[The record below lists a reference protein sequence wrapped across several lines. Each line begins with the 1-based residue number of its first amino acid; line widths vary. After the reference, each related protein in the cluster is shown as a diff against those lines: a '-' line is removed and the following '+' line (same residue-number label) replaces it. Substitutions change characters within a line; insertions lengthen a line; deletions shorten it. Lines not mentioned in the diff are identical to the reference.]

1 MKPVRLPAYTLATL
15 IVLIWLGTLLRVW
28 QLGLIPPGLN
38 FDEAKY
44 GTDALSILA
53 GQGFPGF
60 PANFG
65 REPLFSFVTAGFF
78 MAFGVSPWAVRLVS
92 AAAGILTLPAVY
104 ILARRLFQGQ
114 PDRRREALSL
124 LAAFMLAV
132 LPWHYSISRMAF
144 RAILVPLFSTLAFY
158 CLWRGLQ
165 TQQRRWIVTAGVFT
179 GMSLHTYQAARLV
192 PFLVVIALGL
202 FALRYCYRFT
212 WLVKQTLLVGV
223 VALLVFMPL
232 GYYFLTHPGAFLERA
247 AQANVAR
254 DASGPEAKIAII
266 AQNSQLVLGMFTFGG
281 DQDPRFNIRGRP
293 ILDPILAILFVL
305 GLIISLRRVRQP
317 EYAFIL
323 IWLLVMLVP
332 SILAD
337 FAPSFKRT
345 VGSIPPTVFL
355 IAVGTGGVWQAITW
369 LLQRRRL
376 QLHPIGGRSSAV
388 VRTAA
393 AVLAAAI
400 AVSTGTNANSYFGE
414 WGRADKLY
422 TAFDTGLV
430 TTGHYVQTLPPDER
444 VYLSP
449 VAADYPGFVVGSL
462 DRKNVRSFDGRRCT
476 VLPDRPATAT
486 TYVLLVAEPARRDRR
501 SEGVLATFYPPL
513 TFVAQDSDRDLPF
526 FKAFRLP
533 AASSPVLTAMQPV
546 SATFGDAIDLLGYD
560 PGNAVW
566 QTGQTAQLTI
576 YWRSRRSL
584 EFNYVLFVHVTPVA
598 DPAGAPLVQD
608 DRQPCDGSYP
618 TTVWTTDEIVAEF
631 RKLDIS
637 PDLKP
642 GEYELSVGWYLLS
655 DLTHL
660 AVTNGPG
667 NIGQNRLPLGRIR
680 IEQP

>member
-15 IVLIWLGTLLRVW
+15 IAIIWLGTFLRVW
-28 QLGLIPPGLN
+28 QLGQIPPGLN
-38 FDEAKY
+38 FDEAEY
-44 GTDALSILA
+44 GTDALSIMA

-65 REPLFSFVTAGFF
+65 REPLFSFVTAGSFLL
-78 MAFGVSPWAVRLVS
+78 FGVSPWAVRLVS
-92 AAAGILTLPAVY
+92 AAAGILTIPAVY
-104 ILARRLFQGQ
+104 ILARRLFREQ

-144 RAILVPLFSTLAFY
+144 RAILVPLFSALAFY

-179 GMSLHTYQAARLV
+179 GMSLHTYQAGRLV
-192 PFLVVIALGL
+192 PVLAVIALGL
-202 FALRYCYRFT
+202 FALRYRYRFT
-212 WLVKQTLLVGV
+212 WLVKQTLLVGI

-247 AQANVAR
+247 TQANVAR
-254 DASGPEAKIAII
+254 DANGLEAKIAVI

-281 DQDPRFNIRGRP
+281 DQDPRFNIPGRP
-293 ILDPILAILFVL
+293 VLDPILAILFVL
-305 GLIISLRRVRQP
+305 GLLMSLRRIRQP
-317 EYAFIL
+317 EIAFIL

-345 VGSIPPTVFL
+345 VGSIPSTVFL
-355 IAVGTGGVWQAITW
+355 IALGTGGAWQAITW
-369 LLQRRRL
+369 LVHRSGSHLR
-376 QLHPIGGRSSAV
+376 PISWGPGTVALTV
-388 VRTAA
+388 
-393 AVLAAAI
+393 AI
-400 AVSTGTNANSYFGE
+400 AVSTGANAKSYFVE
-414 WGRADKLY
+414 WGQANNLY

-449 VAADYPGFVVGSL
+449 VAMDYPGFVVGSL
-462 DRKNVRSFDGRRCT
+462 NRKNVRSFDGRRCT
-476 VLPDRPATAT
+476 VLPDRPATDT

-501 SEGVLATFYPPL
+501 SEGVLSKIYPPL
-513 TFVAQDSDRDLPF
+513 ALVAQDSDRDLPF

-533 AASSPVLTAMQPV
+533 AGSAPFLGAMQPV

-560 PGNAVW
+560 PGSAVW
-566 QTGQTAQLTI
+566 QTGQTAQLTT
-576 YWRSRRSL
+576 YWRSRRSM
-584 EFNYVLFVHVTPVA
+584 EFNYVLFVHVTPV
-598 DPAGAPLVQD
+598 DGLTDAPLVQD

-631 RKLDIS
+631 RKLDIP

-655 DLTHL
+655 DMSHL
-660 AVTNGPG
+660 VVTSGPS
-667 NIGQNRLPLGRIR
+667 NVGQNWLPLGRVR